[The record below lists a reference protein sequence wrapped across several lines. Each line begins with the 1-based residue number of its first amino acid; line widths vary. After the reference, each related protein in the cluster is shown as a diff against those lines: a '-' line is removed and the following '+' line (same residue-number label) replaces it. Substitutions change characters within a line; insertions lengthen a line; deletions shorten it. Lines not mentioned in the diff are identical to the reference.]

1 MTSKKTMAMRI
12 AAREENNGLGST
24 VNSDLSLYF
33 SPRDLAERWR
43 CSRTSA
49 QRIADRVGFSK
60 VLLGEGKHGIVRY
73 VRSEVEEYEAS
84 RTVSAVD

>member
-1 MTSKKTMAMRI
+1 MEMKTT
-12 AAREENNGLGST
+12 AREENNGSGST
-24 VNSDLSLYF
+24 AKPDLSIYL

-60 VLLGEGKHGIVRY
+60 VFLGEGKHGIVRY
-73 VRSEVEEYEAS
+73 VRSEIEEYEAS
-84 RTVSAVD
+84 RTVSAAG